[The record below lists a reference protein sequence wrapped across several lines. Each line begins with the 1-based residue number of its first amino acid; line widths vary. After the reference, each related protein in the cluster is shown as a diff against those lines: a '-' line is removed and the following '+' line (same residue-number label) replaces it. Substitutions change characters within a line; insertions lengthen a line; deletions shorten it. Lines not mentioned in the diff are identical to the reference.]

1 MRVVISSVAKAD
13 LVGRGLARLTLC
25 FALTLSPALA
35 GAEAPVAELSAAK
48 VEAVEAAVTTA
59 MARLGIPGASVAIAS
74 GSTLRFATGYG
85 LADVENGVP
94 AKAVTA
100 YRLASVSKPMT
111 AVAVLKLVEEGK
123 LDLDAP
129 IQRYVP
135 SFPEKP
141 FPVTARQLLG
151 HLGGVR
157 HYRDDEPTNTKP
169 YSGVESGLSF
179 FKEDALVAEPG
190 TRYLYS
196 TYGYNLLGA
205 AIEGA
210 SGRPYLDYLREAV
223 FARVGMTAIRADEV
237 RHLIPNRAQGYVRT
251 KAGELQNSGL
261 ADVSYKVPGGGLI
274 ATASDVARFGAA
286 LAGGALLNRDSLAAM
301 LTPQREKGGRS
312 TGYGLGLDVTANG
325 KRREAWHTGG
335 QERVSTVV
343 FLLPGDGLS
352 VAVLTNLEGV
362 GPELVILAR
371 RLAELAEAPEGAPPA
386 LPKR

>member
-135 SFPEKP
+135 SLPEKA
-141 FPVTARQLLG
+141 FPVTSRQLAELG
-151 HLGGVR
+151 VSADL
-157 HYRDDEPTNTKP
+157 
-169 YSGVESGLSF
+169 
-179 FKEDALVAEPG
+179 
-190 TRYLYS
+190 
-196 TYGYNLLGA
+196 
-205 AIEGA
+205 
-210 SGRPYLDYLREAV
+210 AV
-223 FARVGMTAIRADEV
+223 
-237 RHLIPNRAQGYVRT
+237 GYVR
-251 KAGELQNSGL
+251 SGCLL
-261 ADVSYKVPGGGLI
+261 AW
-274 ATASDVARFGAA
+274 
-286 LAGGALLNRDSLAAM
+286 LAECSAERGTHRYWG
-301 LTPQREKGGRS
+301 
-312 TGYGLGLDVTANG
+312 
-325 KRREAWHTGG
+325 
-335 QERVSTVV
+335 RVSL
-343 FLLPGDGLS
+343 FFS
-352 VAVLTNLEGV
+352 S
-362 GPELVILAR
+362 
-371 RLAELAEAPEGAPPA
+371 
-386 LPKR
+386 K